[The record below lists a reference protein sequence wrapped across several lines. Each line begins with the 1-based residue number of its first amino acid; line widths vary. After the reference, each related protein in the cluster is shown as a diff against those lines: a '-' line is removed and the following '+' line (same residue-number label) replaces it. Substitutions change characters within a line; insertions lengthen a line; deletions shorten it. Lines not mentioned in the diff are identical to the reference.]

1 MPKEKKMSGIK
12 KTAIGIGSTIGTGG
26 ILDFALNVL
35 QNLPGGKNGG
45 RVTPKGI
52 GKAKKGFGKAMGKK

>member
-1 MPKEKKMSGIK
+1 MAKDKKMSGIK

-45 RVTPKGI
+45 RVTLKGI

>member
-1 MPKEKKMSGIK
+1 MTKEKKMSGIK

>member
-1 MPKEKKMSGIK
+1 MAKEKKMSGIK

>member
-1 MPKEKKMSGIK
+1 MPKKMSGLT

-35 QNLPGGKNGG
+35 QNLPQGKDGG

-52 GKAKKGFGKAMGKK
+52 GKAKRGFGRAMKRKR

>member
-1 MPKEKKMSGIK
+1 MAKDKKMSGIK